1 MATLARP
8 SRCPGPGHL
17 APVGTHTLRST
28 DLGWEPALVGCGT
41 LGEFLDS
48 SELRYL
54 PLKSEDNSP
63 LPPLVGVRLRRENLN
78 RIPVT
83 ALAS

>member
-1 MATLARP
+1 MATLARR

-63 LPPLVGVRLRRENLN
+63 LPPLVGVRLGRENLN
-78 RIPVT
+78 RIPVP